1 MSPQN
6 SQAALAALNGVRPVL
21 SHFEKPRT
29 AEDLAADIIDLWA
42 GAESALQT
50 LVGNSSLAG
59 QQLVRAARQAEVITI
74 DQAHSLLEFLAAR
87 DRANRTSYKPT
98 QADGDAAVDGFKALE
113 SGLTGSAPVK
123 AAAPASPSPVAYTPR
138 HSRPAQPSKPPPPP
152 PPPPQPASP
161 YAPPSAGGG
170 YRQPPA
176 YAARSMAG
184 PPTIEMPGSFSSEPS
199 SGGSGSSGKGGTAGR
214 GGSTSG
220 GASGGIG
227 RTMVQ
232 QALAAADSG
241 GRGFPWLPMPVWIG
255 IVVIA
260 LLAGGGYFFFGRG
273 TSGGG
278 LTAGIDAMQN
288 GKREVARG
296 IFAKAVNDDPA
307 APTPHVFL
315 ARLARGEGDLA
326 TARAQLDTALRLDPK
341 NAVALREMGLV
352 LFASR
357 QYDLAR
363 RFFVRAVQANPQDR
377 ASQGYLGCAMMR
389 LNRVAEGTKWI
400 SGAGTGPWQACLQP
414 TTPTTAPPPL

>member
-1 MSPQN
+1 MSPPN
-6 SQAALAALNGVRPVL
+6 SPAALAALNGVRPVL
-21 SHFEKPRT
+21 SHFDTPRT

-42 GAESALQT
+42 GAEGALQA
-50 LVGNSSLAG
+50 LVGNSSLTG
-59 QQLVRAARQAEVITI
+59 QQLVRASRQAELITL
-74 DQAHSLLEFLAAR
+74 DQAHALLEFLAAR

-113 SGLTGSAPVK
+113 SGLKGPAPVK
-123 AAAPASPSPVAYTPR
+123 PAAPASPPQAAYTPR
-138 HSRPAQPSKPPPPP
+138 KSAPAQPSRPPL
-152 PPPPQPASP
+152 PPQPASP

-176 YAARSMAG
+176 YAGRSMAG
-184 PPTIEMPGSFSSEPS
+184 PPTIEMPGSFASEGAAAA
-199 SGGSGSSGKGGTAGR
+199 GGSTAR

-241 GRGFPWLPMPVWIG
+241 GRRWPKLSMPVWIG
-255 IVVIA
+255 IAVVV

-273 TSGGG
+273 SGASGV
-278 LTAGIDAMQN
+278 TAGIDAMNN
-288 GKREVARG
+288 GQLERARG
-296 IFAKAVNDDPA
+296 EFAKAVNSDPGS
-307 APTPHVFL
+307 PTPHVFL
-315 ARLARGEGDLA
+315 ARLARQQSDLA

-389 LNRVAEGTKWI
+389 LNRVTEGTKWI
-400 SGAGTGPWQACLQP
+400 NGAGSGPWQACLQP
-414 TTPTTAPPPL
+414 AATTTAPPPL